1 MEKMDIIIDDV
12 SFKKRAEYINN
23 LEGFAKDIGIKI
35 VSISKGYAK
44 AEININE
51 NHLNPG
57 NAVHGGCIFAL
68 ADTVGGVAAWSRGNY
83 VATTSGNIVYLNPAL
98 ETKKLIGIAKEIKFG
113 KNILVYD
120 IEVWDDKDRLIA
132 KVTNSYYNLG
142 DKLDL

>member
-12 SFKKRAEYINN
+12 SFKKRAEYINS
-23 LEGFAKDIGIKI
+23 LDGFAKDIGIKI

-83 VATTSGNIVYLNPAL
+83 VATTSGNIAYLNPAL

>member
-83 VATTSGNIVYLNPAL
+83 VATTSGNIAYLNPAL

>member
-1 MEKMDIIIDDV
+1 MEKTDIIIDDV

>member
-1 MEKMDIIIDDV
+1 MEKTDIIIDDV

-142 DKLDL
+142 SKIDL